1 MVTNAETLA
10 NTTDAVVKATGD
22 DMPIGIRAITINFK
36 TDQGNCS
43 CAFDRYSTDHATFS
57 SLPQM
62 VSNALASVIDSG
74 RKVTDYTVYLV
85 R

>member
-10 NTTDAVVKATGD
+10 STTDAVVKATGD
-22 DMPIGIRAITINFK
+22 DMPVGVRALLVNFK
-36 TDQGNCS
+36 TEQGACS
-43 CAFDRYSTDHATFS
+43 VTFDRYNTDHQTFS
-57 SLPQM
+57 NLNQM